1 MVKDLHVD
9 RLLDVVH
16 GDGEGL
22 VPPGVE
28 VLVDDSTLVNLLS
41 SHFELDV
48 RVTGTWQHMATA
60 ALSLTHMP
68 SRRWFNAVHE
78 LNSGCSYN
86 IYRHCAMAPD
96 SLSPSRQKTKI
107 CYTRGFFKF
116 FCYLG
121 K

>member
-1 MVKDLHVD
+1 MVKDFHVD

-68 SRRWFNAVHE
+68 SRRWFSAVHE

-86 IYRHCAMAPD
+86 IYGIAQWHLIPFPHPD
-96 SLSPSRQKTKI
+96 RRQKYAI
-107 CYTRGFFKF
+107 RAVFLYF
-116 FCYLG
+116 FCY
-121 K
+121 

>member
-1 MVKDLHVD
+1 MVKDFHVD
-9 RLLDVVH
+9 GLLDVVH

-68 SRRWFNAVHE
+68 SPPLVQR
-78 LNSGCSYN
+78 S
-86 IYRHCAMAPD
+86 
-96 SLSPSRQKTKI
+96 
-107 CYTRGFFKF
+107 TRTEQWLQLQYQPALRNGT
-116 FCYLG
+116 
-121 K
+121 

>member
-1 MVKDLHVD
+1 MVKDFHVD

-68 SRRWFNAVHE
+68 RRPLVQRSTRTEQW
-78 LNSGCSYN
+78 LQLQYLP
-86 IYRHCAMAPD
+86 HCTMAPD
-96 SLSPSRQKTKI
+96 PPFPIPTEDKI
-107 CYTRGFFKF
+107 CYTRGFF
-116 FCYLG
+116 
-121 K
+121 